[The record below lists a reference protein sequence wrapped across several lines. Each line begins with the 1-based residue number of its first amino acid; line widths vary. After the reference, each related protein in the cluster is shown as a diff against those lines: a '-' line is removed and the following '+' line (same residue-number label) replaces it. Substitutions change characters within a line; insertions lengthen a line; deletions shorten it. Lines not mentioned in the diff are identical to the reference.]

1 MNKKIILT
9 EDIPELGRIKGEKA
23 EMLEN
28 KKFSYLVRF
37 EDGAIEWIMPT
48 VFEFEN

>member
-1 MNKKIILT
+1 MTKIILT
-9 EDIPELGRIKGEKA
+9 KDIPELGRIKGEKA

-37 EDGAIEWIMPT
+37 DDGKDEWIMSH
-48 VFEFEN
+48 VFKFE